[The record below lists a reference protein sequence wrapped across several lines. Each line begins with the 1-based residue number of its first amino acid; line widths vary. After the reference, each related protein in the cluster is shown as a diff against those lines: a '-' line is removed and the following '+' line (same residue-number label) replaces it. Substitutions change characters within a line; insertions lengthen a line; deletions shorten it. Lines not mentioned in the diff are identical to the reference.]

1 MAQGLRDRG
10 RRRTPLASGIL
21 STSSESSSDLGAMT
35 GPDGGSTDKAR
46 EAFSSEPFWGVVGFQ
61 EKLPDRRLRADWDLV
76 SKLVR
81 LLWEAREGWWLWA
94 GLPRAWAEVAC
105 AVDVASRS
113 RARAK
118 ELLEAEEVEEDVV
131 AAAALTG
138 RGFLK
143 SSPSSEPED
152 RLCIPTTVGGA
163 SAVSGRV
170 RRGRW

>member
-21 STSSESSSDLGAMT
+21 STSSESSSDLGAMA
-35 GPDGGSTDKAR
+35 GADGGSTDRAS
-46 EAFSSEPFWGVVGFQ
+46 EAFSSEPFWGVVGFH

-94 GLPRAWAEVAC
+94 GRPRAWAEVAC

-113 RARAK
+113 SARAK
-118 ELLEAEEVEEDVV
+118 ALLAAEEVEDEVV